1 MKRITLIS
9 DTHSYLGAD
18 VIPHLQDADEIW
30 HGGDIGNIEVLDQL
44 KELKKPLRIVYG
56 NIDDKE
62 MQELT
67 PLDEL
72 FECDG
77 LKVFMTHIGGYPGR
91 YNKRVKAILT
101 KERPDLYICG
111 HSHILK
117 IMPDKDLSLIHMNP
131 GACGIVGFHKFRTII
146 KFSIVAAKLKDVS
159 VVELGLR
166 SDITLHS

>member
-9 DTHSYLGAD
+9 DTHGYLGSD
-18 VIPHLQDADEIW
+18 VISHLEDADEIW
-30 HGGDIGNIEVLDQL
+30 HAGDIGTIDVLDQL
-44 KELKKPLRIVYG
+44 KELDKQLRVVFG

-62 MQELT
+62 MQRLT

-72 FECDG
+72 FECHG
-77 LKVFMTHIGGYPGR
+77 LRVFMTHIGGYPGR
-91 YNKRVKAILT
+91 YNKRIKSILR

-117 IMPDKDLSLIHMNP
+117 VMPDKELSLIHMNP
-131 GACGIVGFHKFRTII
+131 GACGIIGFHKYRTII
-146 KFSIVAAKLKDVS
+146 KFSIIDKKLKDVS

-166 SDITLHS
+166 SDISLQS

>member
-9 DTHSYLGAD
+9 DTHGYLGSD
-18 VIPHLQDADEIW
+18 VISHLEDADEIW
-30 HGGDIGNIEVLDQL
+30 HAGDIGTIDVLDQL
-44 KELKKPLRIVYG
+44 KELDKQLRVVYG

-62 MQELT
+62 MQRLT

-72 FECDG
+72 FECHG
-77 LKVFMTHIGGYPGR
+77 LRVFMTHIGGYPGR
-91 YNKRVKAILT
+91 YNKRIKSILS

-117 IMPDKDLSLIHMNP
+117 VMPDKALSLIHMNP
-131 GACGIVGFHKFRTII
+131 GACGIIGFHKYRTII
-146 KFSIVAAKLKDVS
+146 KFSIIDKKLKDVS

-166 SDITLHS
+166 SDISLQS

>member
-9 DTHSYLGAD
+9 DTHGYLGSD
-18 VIPHLQDADEIW
+18 VISHLEDADEIW
-30 HGGDIGNIEVLDQL
+30 HAGDIGTIDVLDQL
-44 KELKKPLRIVYG
+44 KELDKQLRVVFG

-62 MQELT
+62 MQRLT

-72 FECDG
+72 FECHG
-77 LKVFMTHIGGYPGR
+77 LRVFMTHIGGYPGR
-91 YNKRVKAILT
+91 YNKRIKSILS

-117 IMPDKDLSLIHMNP
+117 VMPDKELSLIHMNP
-131 GACGIVGFHKFRTII
+131 GACGIIGFHKYRTII
-146 KFSIVAAKLKDVS
+146 KFSIIDKKLKDVS

-166 SDITLHS
+166 SDISLQS

>member
-9 DTHSYLGAD
+9 DTHGYLGSD
-18 VIPHLQDADEIW
+18 VISHLEDADEIW
-30 HGGDIGNIEVLDQL
+30 HAGDIGTIDVLDQL
-44 KELKKPLRIVYG
+44 KELDKQLRVVYG

-62 MQELT
+62 MQRLT

-72 FECDG
+72 FECHG
-77 LKVFMTHIGGYPGR
+77 LRVFMTHIGGYPGR
-91 YNKRVKAILT
+91 YNKRIKSILS

-117 IMPDKDLSLIHMNP
+117 VMPDKELSLIHMNP
-131 GACGIVGFHKFRTII
+131 GACGIIGFHKYRTII
-146 KFSIVAAKLKDVS
+146 KFSIIDKKLKDVS

-166 SDITLHS
+166 SDISLQS